1 MPNTKTPEPEIDV
14 ISPPTFAAA
23 LSAASDRWPDAEA
36 VVYGDSRLTYADLAR
51 LADDTARSLL
61 ALGVKRG
68 DHVALCLGNGI
79 AWVRLFYAIAAIGA
93 VAVPINTR
101 FKAGEIRYA
110 LEQSDARVLFVAD
123 RFLDID
129 FIDMLREIC
138 PSIDT
143 APPHA
148 ALPKLEK
155 IVVVGDTVP
164 AAAMTFDDFLADA
177 AAAEALATAK
187 ADVSTEDIALIQYTS
202 GTTSFPK
209 GAMLRHRNML
219 HNAAWMAARAG
230 VRPGD
235 RYYVGRPFFHVGGTT
250 MGLLVALLGGAC
262 LITTARFDPA
272 EALRILSEE
281 RCTMTSGND
290 TMFQMLMGHP
300 DFDKRTYHLRT
311 GIAAVSPS
319 VMRDLAERFGAR
331 HMVVAY
337 GLSEASPNIA
347 MSNCN
352 DPLKDRI
359 DGLARIHDG
368 LEVRIV
374 DDDGQDL
381 PAGRDGEILTRG
393 WAVMKGY
400 YNMPEATAE
409 TIDADGWLHTGDL
422 GRLSGD
428 NRLVFI
434 GRKKEIIRVGG
445 ENLAPA
451 EVEECINQHPAV
463 SQAQVIGVPDARLVE
478 VPAAYVV
485 PNDGA
490 ALSDDDVIGW
500 CRERIANFKVP
511 RYVKIVDGFERY
523 GLTGSN
529 KVRKASLV
537 DHAMKD
543 FKLG

>member
-1 MPNTKTPEPEIDV
+1 MPNTTLTV
-14 ISPPTFAAA
+14 TSLPTLNDA
-23 LSAASDRWPDAEA
+23 LTDASDQWPNAEA
-36 VVYGDSRLTYADLAR
+36 VVFDDARLTYADLAR

-61 ALGVKRG
+61 ALGVQRG
-68 DHVALCLGNGI
+68 DHVAVCLGNGVD
-79 AWVRLFYAIAAIGA
+79 WVRLFYGIAAIGA
-93 VAVPINTR
+93 VVVPINTR

-110 LEQSDARVLFVAD
+110 LGQSDARVLFVAD
-123 RFLDID
+123 RFLGID
-129 FIDMLREIC
+129 FIAMLREIC
-138 PSIDT
+138 PSIDAT
-143 APPHA
+143 PPHA
-148 ALPKLEK
+148 ELPKLEH
-155 IVVVGDTVP
+155 IVTVGDTVP
-164 AAAMTFDDFLADA
+164 AAAISFDEFLADA
-177 AAAEALATAK
+177 ATTDALAAAK
-187 ADVSTEDIALIQYTS
+187 SAVSTEDVALIQYTS

-219 HNAAWMAARAG
+219 HNAAWMAARTGIRA
-230 VRPGD
+230 GD
-235 RYYVGRPFFHVGGTT
+235 RYFVGRPFFHVGGTT
-250 MGLLVALLGGAC
+250 MGLLVALSGGAC
-262 LITTARFDPA
+262 LITTPKFDPA

-281 RCTMTSGND
+281 RCTLTSGND

-319 VMRDLAERFGAR
+319 VMRDLSERFGAH

-347 MSNCN
+347 MSDCN
-352 DPLKDRI
+352 DPLEDRI
-359 DGLARIHDG
+359 NGLARIHDG
-368 LEVRIV
+368 LDVRIV
-374 DDDGQDL
+374 DDEGQDL
-381 PAGRDGEILTRG
+381 PAGQNGEILTRG
-393 WAVMKGY
+393 WTVMKGY
-400 YNMPEATAE
+400 YNMPDATAE

-422 GRLSGD
+422 GRLSDD

-490 ALSDDDVIGW
+490 ALSDEDVIAW

-543 FKLG
+543 FDLG

>member
-1 MPNTKTPEPEIDV
+1 MPNTATPV
-14 ISPPTFAAA
+14 TSPPTFSAA
-23 LSAASDRWPDAEA
+23 LTAASNQWPDAEA
-36 VVYGDSRLTYADLAR
+36 VVFEDARLTYADLAR
-51 LADDTARSLL
+51 LVNDTARSLL
-61 ALGVKRG
+61 ALGVRRG
-68 DHVALCLGNGI
+68 DHVAVCLGNGVD
-79 AWVRLFYAIAAIGA
+79 WVRLFYGIAAIGA
-93 VAVPINTR
+93 VVVPINTR

-110 LEQSDARVLFVAD
+110 LEQSDARILFVAD
-123 RFLDID
+123 RFLGID
-129 FIDMLREIC
+129 FIGMLREIC
-138 PSIDT
+138 PTIDT

-148 ALPKLEK
+148 ELPKLEQ
-155 IVVVGDTVP
+155 IVTVGTSVP
-164 AAAMTFDDFLADA
+164 AAAMSFDDFLADA
-177 AAAEALATAK
+177 VTAEALAAAEAA
-187 ADVSTEDIALIQYTS
+187 VSTEDVALIQYTS

-230 VRPGD
+230 VRAGD

-250 MGLLVALLGGAC
+250 MGLLVALSGGAC
-262 LITTARFDPA
+262 LITTTKFDPA
-272 EALRILSEE
+272 ETLRILSEE

-300 DFDKRTYHLRT
+300 DFGKRPYHLRT

-319 VMRDLAERFGAR
+319 VMRDLAERFSAN
-331 HMVVAY
+331 HMVAAY

-347 MSNCN
+347 MSDCN

-359 DGLARIHDG
+359 DGLGRIHDG

-374 DDDGQDL
+374 DDDGNDL
-381 PAGRDGEILTRG
+381 PPGQDGEILTRG
-393 WAVMKGY
+393 WTVMKGY

-422 GRLSGD
+422 GRLSAD

-490 ALSDDDVIGW
+490 VLSGDDVIAW
-500 CRERIANFKVP
+500 SRARIANFKVP

-537 DHAMKD
+537 EHAMKD

>member
-1 MPNTKTPEPEIDV
+1 MPNTAIPVT
-14 ISPPTFAAA
+14 SPPTFNAA
-23 LSAASDRWPDAEA
+23 LTAASGQWPDAEA
-36 VVYGDSRLTYADLAR
+36 LVFDDARLTYADLAR
-51 LADDTARSLL
+51 LTDDTARSLL
-61 ALGVKRG
+61 ALGVRRG
-68 DHVALCLGNGI
+68 DHVAVCLGNGVE
-79 AWVRLFYAIAAIGA
+79 WVRLFYGIAAIGA
-93 VAVPINTR
+93 VVVPINTR
-101 FKAGEIRYA
+101 FKSGEIRYA
-110 LEQSDARVLFVAD
+110 LEQSDARVLIVAD
-123 RFLDID
+123 RFLGID
-129 FIDMLREIC
+129 FIGMLREIC

-148 ALPKLEK
+148 ELPKLQH
-155 IVVVGDTVP
+155 IVTVGDTVP
-164 AAAMTFDDFLADA
+164 AAAISFDEFLADA
-177 AAAEALATAK
+177 VTAEALAAAQTA
-187 ADVSTEDIALIQYTS
+187 VSTEDVALIQYTS

-219 HNAAWMAARAG
+219 HNAAWMAARTG
-230 VRPGD
+230 VRTDD

-262 LITTARFDPA
+262 LITTTKFDPA
-272 EALRILSEE
+272 ETLRILSEE

-319 VMRDLAERFGAR
+319 VMRDLAGRFGAG

-347 MSNCN
+347 MSDCN
-352 DPLKDRI
+352 DPLEDRI

-374 DDDGQDL
+374 DDDGTDL
-381 PAGRDGEILTRG
+381 PAGQDGEILTRG
-393 WAVMKGY
+393 WTVMKGY

-409 TIDADGWLHTGDL
+409 TIDTDGWLHTGDL
-422 GRLSGD
+422 GRLSDD

-463 SQAQVIGVPDARLVE
+463 SQAQVIGVPDPRLIE

-490 ALSDDDVIGW
+490 DLGDDEVIAW

-511 RYVKIVDGFERY
+511 RYVKIIDGFERY

-537 DHAMKD
+537 EHAAKD
-543 FKLG
+543 FDLG